1 MTSALR
7 QVDNQL
13 GQSILEVLSQPVPVD
28 EARCAAAAEVAGLE
42 VVCWQVLGCN
52 RLRRACVGAR

>member
-1 MTSALR
+1 MTGALR

-42 VVCWQVLGCN
+42 ARWQVLGCN